1 MVQRYQERGFDKLT
15 RDELEYRR
23 YLERRIRRRKRKRQ
37 VMIARTILVIVIL
50 LAAFGIFSIVKG
62 VMSSGD
68 SDKKQVKDTKKPVV
82 ETMIP
87 TKTPESTAES
97 VPENVPKGY
106 EDVYNKLIKIQ
117 GKYNGVD
124 DIIMNISKY
133 PKKLLELA
141 VKNPET
147 IDFVSNYPKHDN
159 DTEATGR
166 LSAKEIGNGIP
177 SLQQWDSRWGYI
189 KYGDTIIG
197 VNGCGPTCLA
207 MVYAGIT
214 KDTAMTPADIAQ
226 YCSNNNYYNSDTGTS
241 WTLMTEGAKDLE
253 LSVRKVSVNASA
265 IKNELKQKRPMIC
278 SMSPGDFTTE
288 GHFIV
293 IRGIDSKGRL
303 IINDPNSIANSKRRW
318 QVARVVKQIKAA
330 WSYSQD

>member
-1 MVQRYQERGFDKLT
+1 
-15 RDELEYRR
+15 
-23 YLERRIRRRKRKRQ
+23 
-37 VMIARTILVIVIL
+37 
-50 LAAFGIFSIVKG
+50 
-62 VMSSGD
+62 
-68 SDKKQVKDTKKPVV
+68 
-82 ETMIP
+82 
-87 TKTPESTAES
+87 
-97 VPENVPKGY
+97 
-106 EDVYNKLIKIQ
+106 
-117 GKYNGVD
+117 
-124 DIIMNISKY
+124 
-133 PKKLLELA
+133 
-141 VKNPET
+141 
-147 IDFVSNYPKHDN
+147 
-159 DTEATGR
+159 
-166 LSAKEIGNGIP
+166 
-177 SLQQWDSRWGYI
+177 
-189 KYGDTIIG
+189 
-197 VNGCGPTCLA
+197 

>member
-62 VMSSGD
+62 VMSSGG

-177 SLQQWDSRWGYI
+177 LLQQWDSRWGYI
-189 KYGDTIIG
+189 
-197 VNGCGPTCLA
+197 
-207 MVYAGIT
+207 
-214 KDTAMTPADIAQ
+214 
-226 YCSNNNYYNSDTGTS
+226 
-241 WTLMTEGAKDLE
+241 
-253 LSVRKVSVNASA
+253 
-265 IKNELKQKRPMIC
+265 
-278 SMSPGDFTTE
+278 
-288 GHFIV
+288 
-293 IRGIDSKGRL
+293 
-303 IINDPNSIANSKRRW
+303 
-318 QVARVVKQIKAA
+318 
-330 WSYSQD
+330 